1 MRTYAFRLQPGQD
14 LKKEIQ
20 HFVNSNNIKAGCMLS
35 IVGSLSH
42 TRLRLA
48 GAKDFYDRKG
58 KVEILSLSGTLSING
73 SHLHLCVA
81 DHQGKCIGGHLSD
94 GCLINTTAELVITEL
109 AELTFLR
116 KFDPNTGFDELE
128 VAQQS

>member
-1 MRTYAFRLQPGQD
+1 MRTYAIRLMPGQD

-20 HFVNSNNIKAGCMLS
+20 NFVNTNNITAGCMLS

-48 GAKDFYDRKG
+48 GAKDFYDRGG
-58 KVEILSLSGTLSING
+58 KVEILSLSGTLSAGG

-81 DHQGKCIGGHLSD
+81 DHQGKCTGGHLSD
-94 GCLINTTAELVITEL
+94 GCIINTTAEIVL
-109 AELTFLR
+109 AELEDLTFIR
-116 KFDPNTGFDELE
+116 KFDPSTGFDELQ
-128 VAQQS
+128 VDSRI